1 MRHCCRWGGGRGAS
15 LGSPRRRGGAR
26 DCSPRR
32 SSVAFLRPIPSHGG
46 PMDPGSI
53 GALVPVA
60 AILMFGAVKIAK
72 IKAQAGG
79 HSAATDPE
87 ATARLE
93 ALESELGSLRQE
105 LGEVH

>member
-1 MRHCCRWGGGRGAS
+1 
-15 LGSPRRRGGAR
+15 
-26 DCSPRR
+26 
-32 SSVAFLRPIPSHGG
+32 
-46 PMDPGSI
+46 MDPGSI

-105 LGEVH
+105 LGEVHERLDFAERLLAQHTPTRLNPPT

>member
-1 MRHCCRWGGGRGAS
+1 MDPAS
-15 LGSPRRRGGAR
+15 L
-26 DCSPRR
+26 
-32 SSVAFLRPIPSHGG
+32 
-46 PMDPGSI
+46 

-60 AILMFGAVKIAK
+60 AILVYGAVKIAK

-79 HSAATDPE
+79 HAGAADPE

-105 LGEVH
+105 LGEVHERLDFAERLLAQHAPTRINPSA

>member
-1 MRHCCRWGGGRGAS
+1 
-15 LGSPRRRGGAR
+15 
-26 DCSPRR
+26 
-32 SSVAFLRPIPSHGG
+32 
-46 PMDPGSI
+46 MDPGSI

-79 HSAATDPE
+79 HAAAADPE

-93 ALESELGSLRQE
+93 ALEGELGALRQE
-105 LGEVH
+105 LGEVHERLDFAERLLAQHAPTRLNPPA

>member
-1 MRHCCRWGGGRGAS
+1 
-15 LGSPRRRGGAR
+15 
-26 DCSPRR
+26 
-32 SSVAFLRPIPSHGG
+32 
-46 PMDPGSI
+46 MDPGSI

-60 AILMFGAVKIAK
+60 AILVFGAVKIAK

-79 HSAATDPE
+79 HACAVDPE

-105 LGEVH
+105 LGEVHERLDFAERLLAQHAPTRINPPA

>member
-1 MRHCCRWGGGRGAS
+1 
-15 LGSPRRRGGAR
+15 
-26 DCSPRR
+26 
-32 SSVAFLRPIPSHGG
+32 
-46 PMDPGSI
+46 MDPGSI

-79 HSAATDPE
+79 QAGAADPE

-105 LGEVH
+105 LGEVHERLDFAERLLAQHAPTRLNPPA